1 MKRIAVLGAGSW
13 GTALAR
19 ALALNENQVCLWGRD
34 REQIDWMQRH
44 SINSKYLEKVVL
56 PSNLQYTSDLSEA
69 VQQKELILLAVS
81 SQANRGI
88 MQSIASQIEQDAII
102 VNVSKGLEKGT
113 NLRASQIS
121 SEIMPSQPFV
131 VLSGPSHAEEVAL
144 SMPTTLV
151 SSSHHPEAMEVV
163 QKVLSNEFIRV
174 YTNKDVLGVEL
185 GGALKNIIALG
196 IGIIDGL
203 GYGDNTKAAMMTRGM
218 TEIVRLGTKMGA
230 EESTF
235 FGLTGMGDLIV
246 TCTSV
251 HSRNRRAGVLIGKGK
266 SLDEIQQDIHMVVE
280 GITST
285 QIVYHLAKDLGVE
298 MPIVNK
304 MFEVIYLQ
312 KNPKEAIRELMTRKQ
327 KNENE
332 DVLDLHKGNEH
343 A

>member
-1 MKRIAVLGAGSW
+1 MKKIVVLGSGSW

-19 ALALNENQVCLWGRD
+19 VFALNQNEVVLWGRD
-34 REQIDWMQRH
+34 SEQIAQMQQTK
-44 SINSKYLEKVVL
+44 INHKYLDKVLL
-56 PSNLQYTSDLSEA
+56 PDNLSYTDNIEEA
-69 VQQKELILLAVS
+69 VRDKEIIVLAVS

-88 MQSIASQIEQDAII
+88 LERIKNHISEDAVL
-102 VNVSKGLEKGT
+102 VNVSKGLEKNT
-113 NLRASQIS
+113 NLRASQICK
-121 SEIMPSQPFV
+121 EILPNNPFV

-144 SMPTTLV
+144 SIPTTLV
-151 SSSHHPEAMEVV
+151 SSSESHEAMETV
-163 QKVLSNEFIRV
+163 QKSLSNEFMRV
-174 YTNKDVLGVEL
+174 YTNEDVLGVEL

-218 TEIVRLGTKMGA
+218 TEIVRLATALGA

-251 HSRNRRAGVLIGKGK
+251 HSRNRRAGILIGQGK
-266 SLDEIQQDIHMVVE
+266 MVGEIHDNIHMVVE

-285 QIVYHLAKDLGVE
+285 QIANQLSKELHIE
-298 MPIVNK
+298 MPIVHK
-304 MFEVIYLQ
+304 MFEVLYEN
-312 KNPKEAIRELMTRKQ
+312 KNPKEAIRELMTRRQ

-332 DVLDLHKGNEH
+332 DVLDLHKGK
-343 A
+343 